1 MRIFHHLAEVP
12 ADFGNTIVSVGN
24 FDGVHLAHQ
33 TVLREVV
40 ARAKAKAGAET
51 TEPVKSLAITFE
63 PHPVRILRPDAAPRL
78 ITPLP
83 IKLKLLEK
91 TGLDAVLVLPFDRDF
106 SLTPPRKFAR
116 EILHER
122 LRAQE
127 VHEGENFHFGHKAEG
142 NVGRLAHFGK
152 EFGFEVVSY
161 PELKVRGT
169 PVSSSQI
176 RTLVEAGNI
185 SQARHLLGRVF
196 SIIAP
201 PGRGRGYGHKYT
213 VPTINLSRY
222 EELVPAD
229 GVYITR
235 TVISDECFDSVTNVG
250 NRPTFGAD
258 SFAIETH
265 LLNFHPIELT
275 AETPV
280 EIFFL
285 RRLRGEIKFPSV
297 EALREQ
303 IAKDVHRSRRY
314 FRSLKSV
321 SLF

>member
-1 MRIFHHLAEVP
+1 MRVFHHLEEVP
-12 ADFGNTIVSVGN
+12 ADFGSTIVSVGN
-24 FDGVHLAHQ
+24 FDGVHRAHQ
-33 TVLREVV
+33 HVLREVV
-40 ARAKAKAGAET
+40 ARAQAASGSNAAR
-51 TEPVKSLAITFE
+51 SLAITFE
-63 PHPVRILRPDAAPRL
+63 PHPVRILRPEAAPRL

-83 IKLKLLEK
+83 VKLKLLEK

-106 SLTPPRKFAR
+106 SLTTPRKFAR

-122 LRAQE
+122 LRARE

-142 NVGRLAHFGK
+142 NVERLAHFGK
-152 EFGFEVVSY
+152 DFAFEVVTY
-161 PELKVRGT
+161 PELKIRGI

-176 RTLVEAGNI
+176 RALVERGNV
-185 SQARHLLGRVF
+185 SHARHLLGRIF
-196 SIIAP
+196 SISAF

-235 TVISDECFDSVTNVG
+235 TVINGECFDSVTNIG

-285 RRLRGEIKFPSV
+285 RRLRDEIKFPSV

-303 IAKDVHRSRRY
+303 ISKDVHRSRRY
-314 FRSLKSV
+314 FRSLKLSTRP
-321 SLF
+321 